1 MFSVWFEQMQLPGCI
16 RIYGTLQFKGDCL
29 PLRQYSKF
37 YRTMEKHYVSPEMEV
52 TDMMSE
58 GVLCASELLDM
69 DPEDGNM

>member
-1 MFSVWFEQMQLPGCI
+1 MYCILQL
-16 RIYGTLQFKGDCL
+16 KGDCL

-37 YRTMEKHYVSPEMEV
+37 YRAMEKHYVSPEMEV

-58 GVLCASELLDM
+58 GILCSSELLDM